1 MTKKPQLL
9 HPLLF
14 FRKTGLH
21 IAEKNMKLLSALIS
35 IAIFTSLSAKAQQV
49 PESVITND
57 STYWTISTLS
67 SINYVNTTPGAYYNT
82 YKSGGG
88 MIVKFRFKENN
99 RFEFQLYV
107 QVNSYGTETE
117 TWTQVEGTV
126 DFKKDEKGQQ
136 VFTTK
141 AEKGVYRIIKNGVT
155 TSRPIPQNELAGQH
169 SNTYLWEKTTLKED
183 PNNIYL
189 LMVDLDAHPEA
200 DINNPKTI
208 DPSWV
213 SKFHI
218 PAENQ

>member
-1 MTKKPQLL
+1 
-9 HPLLF
+9 
-14 FRKTGLH
+14 
-21 IAEKNMKLLSALIS
+21 MKRLSALIA
-35 IAIFTSLSAKAQQV
+35 ITIFTDISASGQQV
-49 PESVITND
+49 PESVLTND

-67 SINYVNTTPGAYYNT
+67 TISYVNTTPGAYYNT

-88 MIVKFRFKENN
+88 MMVKFKFKEND

-117 TWTQVEGTV
+117 TWTQVEGSVAFT
-126 DFKKDEKGQQ
+126 KDEKGQQ
-136 VFTTK
+136 VFITK

-155 TSRPIPQNELAGQH
+155 TSRPIAANELAEQH
-169 SNTYLWEKTTLKED
+169 SNTYLWENTTLADD
-183 PNNIYL
+183 PNNVYL

-200 DINNPKTI
+200 DISNPKTI

-218 PAENQ
+218 PAKNQ

>member
-1 MTKKPQLL
+1 
-9 HPLLF
+9 
-14 FRKTGLH
+14 
-21 IAEKNMKLLSALIS
+21 MKLLFALIS
-35 IAIFTSLSAKAQQV
+35 ISIFTTLSAKSQQV
-49 PESVITND
+49 PEQVLTND

-117 TWTQVEGTV
+117 TWTQVEGAV
-126 DFKKDEKGQQ
+126 EFKKDQKGQQ

-141 AEKGVYRIIKNGVT
+141 AERGVYRIIKNGVT
-155 TSRPIPQNELAGQH
+155 TSRPISADELAGQH
-169 SNTYLWEKTTLKED
+169 SNRYLWEKTTLKDD

-200 DINNPKTI
+200 DVNNPKTI

-218 PAENQ
+218 PAKNQ